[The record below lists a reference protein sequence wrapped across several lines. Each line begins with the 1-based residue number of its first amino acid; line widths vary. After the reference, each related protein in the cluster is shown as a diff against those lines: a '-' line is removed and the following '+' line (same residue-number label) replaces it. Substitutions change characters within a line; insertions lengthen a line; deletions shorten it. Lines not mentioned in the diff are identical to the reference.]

1 MSMQFV
7 NFVLNGEGHGPVGER
22 LATPNPYGVRFD
34 PGLSQPY
41 IDEEDPKHRAYVN
54 INTGRTKFNPETRR
68 YDPEFEVVRVSDL
81 PDLGA
86 DMPKVNANTLRKGEW
101 IQMQE
106 AVVRATRTRLRAWT
120 DLVASSSVGGFNGM
134 AKETYEYEA
143 MSDPGSAVKDMDML
157 SEERNDAPLFNITS
171 IPLPITHAGFYF
183 SSRRLASSRNTGQPL
198 NTTMAEACGRRIAE
212 MVEDTTI
219 GNITGLTAGTE
230 TAGYG
235 THRGTSTEYGYT
247 NFPYRVTKTDL
258 TTPDGTNPEAVK
270 QDVIEMRETMY
281 ANGYYGPFVVYH
293 STPYDAYLD
302 DDYFR
307 TGSTAIQRT
316 TRERIMAIE
325 GISSIRRLDRLTTGY
340 RLIMVQMTSDVA
352 QAINAMDITTFQ
364 YETRG
369 GAQQNYRIACIW
381 VPLLKAPYNG
391 VAGIIDAT
399 TS

>member
-1 MSMQFV
+1 MNHV

-22 LATPNPYGVRFD
+22 LGAPNPYGVRFD
-34 PGLSQPY
+34 PGLSRPY
-41 IDEEDPKHRAYVN
+41 IDEEDPKLRAYVD
-54 INTGRTKFNPETRR
+54 IDTGRRKWDPTTNQYKPVVETI
-68 YDPEFEVVRVSDL
+68 RVSDL
-81 PDLGA
+81 PDLGV

-101 IQMQE
+101 IQMQD
-106 AVVRATRTRLRAWT
+106 AVVKATRTRLRAWT
-120 DLVASSSVGGFNGM
+120 DLVASSTVSGFNGM

-143 MSDPGSAVKDMDML
+143 MNDPGSAVKDMDML
-157 SEERNDAPLFNITS
+157 SEERNDGPLLNLTS

-183 SSRRLASSRNTGQPL
+183 SSRRIATSRNSGQPL
-198 NTTMAEACGRRIAE
+198 NTTMAETMGRRIAE

-219 GNITGLTAGTE
+219 GTITGLTAGTE
-230 TAGYG
+230 TAGFG

-258 TTPDGTNPEAVK
+258 TTPTGSNPEDVK

-281 ANGYYGPFVVYH
+281 ANGFYGPFVVYH
-293 STPYDAYLD
+293 STAYDAYLD

-316 TRERIMAIE
+316 TRERILSIE
-325 GISSIRRLDRLTTGY
+325 GIQSVRRLDRLTTGY
-340 RLIMVQMTSDVA
+340 RLIMVQMTSEVA